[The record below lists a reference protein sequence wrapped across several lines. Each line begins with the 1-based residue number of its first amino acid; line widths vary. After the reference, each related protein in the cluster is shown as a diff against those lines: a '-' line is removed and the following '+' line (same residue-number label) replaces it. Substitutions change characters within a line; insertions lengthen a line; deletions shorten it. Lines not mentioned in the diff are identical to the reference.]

1 LLVVVFAILAC
12 TPAEVNLATT
22 STSSSL
28 TTSPSTAPADLPSI
42 LAVGAGSEQ
51 VGNYGLV
58 ELTVDFDADYGNPF
72 YQREVALDVVFTRPT
87 ATNGRSPVSG
97 MRVTMAGPIHP
108 VPGGRVVLHGDPQF
122 TRDIALAPHR
132 R

>member
-72 YQREVALDVVFTRPT
+72 CQREVALDVVFT
-87 ATNGRSPVSG
+87 
-97 MRVTMAGPIHP
+97 GPDGDEWK
-108 VPGGRVVLHGDPQF
+108 VPGFWDARDHGGPDSPRPGWASGP
-122 TRDIALAPHR
+122 TR
-132 R
+132 